1 MLQVMIVM
9 ELMGLGDL
17 SKYLWENYRYEVI
30 NYAMTTHT
38 HTHTHTHSHTYTY
51 LYFRVVSLKFGIS
64 CEEKNDIF

>member
-30 NYAMTTHT
+30 YYPMATHT
-38 HTHTHTHSHTYTY
+38 HTHTHTVRHTHTHIESHIHV
-51 LYFRVVSLKFGIS
+51 LVLQGGFAQIW
-64 CEEKNDIF
+64 D